1 MANQTPDIVR
11 LYLQEIGRY
20 SLLTP
25 EQEISCARKVQM
37 MVAIKQKQFELT
49 QQLNRQPTD
58 DELATSLAQT
68 EAEVQSIRNQ
78 GELAQHNMVTANL
91 RLVVS
96 IAKKY
101 QNSNLELL
109 DLIQEGTLGLHRG
122 IEKFDPNK
130 GYKLSTYVYWW
141 IRQSITRAISEK
153 SRTIRLPIHIV
164 EKLNKI
170 KKVQQELSQSLGRK
184 PTVKEIAQSLKLTP
198 EQIREYLLFSKN
210 PVSLEMRV
218 GDERETELSE
228 LLPDESSTL
237 DEQVDATLM
246 LDNLSKLLEKLTP
259 VQQKVITWR
268 FGLEDDCELTLS
280 QISSRLNLSRERIR
294 QIQYQAMAI
303 LRRQQDDIKEYLVN

>member
-37 MVAIKQKQFELT
+37 MVAIKQKQFELA

-130 GYKLSTYVYWW
+130 GYKQFAIRNSQFAINELWGFKSPARQAARFVSGSKSPDALYERLCQRRLANASLTQNVIANWFNNTPRINALALNIDTTY
-141 IRQSITRAISEK
+141 
-153 SRTIRLPIHIV
+153 
-164 EKLNKI
+164 
-170 KKVQQELSQSLGRK
+170 
-184 PTVKEIAQSLKLTP
+184 
-198 EQIREYLLFSKN
+198 F
-210 PVSLEMRV
+210 VSFH
-218 GDERETELSE
+218 
-228 LLPDESSTL
+228 
-237 DEQVDATLM
+237 
-246 LDNLSKLLEKLTP
+246 N
-259 VQQKVITWR
+259 
-268 FGLEDDCELTLS
+268 
-280 QISSRLNLSRERIR
+280 
-294 QIQYQAMAI
+294 
-303 LRRQQDDIKEYLVN
+303 